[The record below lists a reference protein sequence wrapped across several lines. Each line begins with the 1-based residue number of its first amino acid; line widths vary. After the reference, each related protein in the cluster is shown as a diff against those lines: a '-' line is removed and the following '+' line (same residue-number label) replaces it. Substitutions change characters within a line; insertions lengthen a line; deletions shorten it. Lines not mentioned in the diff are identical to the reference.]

1 MTPREKVIEAAAK
14 AICATFRMPSNK
26 HTDCFSWDGLFLWDD
41 LLEEERNAFRATA
54 RTHLDAIL
62 AALPDLGL
70 KVVPIEG
77 VPDMNIAGALA
88 WNAELPNSE
97 TYVDCAHA
105 CYVAMLTAAPDL
117 LEGEK

>member
-1 MTPREKVIEAAAK
+1 MTPRETVIEAMAK

-41 LLEEERNAFRATA
+41 LLEEERNAFRVTA

-70 KVVPIEG
+70 KVVPVEATQWMRTQG
-77 VPDMNIAGALA
+77 DCGFESNSVTETWRRMLA
-88 WNAELPNSE
+88 
-97 TYVDCAHA
+97 
-105 CYVAMLTAAPDL
+105 AAPDPL
-117 LEGEK
+117 GGGE